1 MVRGKAEQ
9 GRRGR
14 TLTGREISQNLKNF
28 KNEFGNVKRSGS
40 KRKRVVCTDIRSDT
54 EGLSSESEEEE
65 EEYEEVK
72 VDEDELSRWKKRSI
86 FFKLPFWAVRYHF
99 PLLLFFYYCCI
110 VFNLNEVFIVVSV
123 MIRNSR

>member
-28 KNEFGNVKRSGS
+28 KNEFGNVKRSRS
-40 KRKRVVCTDIRSDT
+40 KRKRVICRDIGSDT
-54 EGLSSESEEEE
+54 EGLSSESEE

-86 FFKLPFWAVRYHF
+86 FFKLPYWAVRYHF
-99 PLLLFFYYCCI
+99 PLLISFYY
-110 VFNLNEVFIVVSV
+110 
-123 MIRNSR
+123 